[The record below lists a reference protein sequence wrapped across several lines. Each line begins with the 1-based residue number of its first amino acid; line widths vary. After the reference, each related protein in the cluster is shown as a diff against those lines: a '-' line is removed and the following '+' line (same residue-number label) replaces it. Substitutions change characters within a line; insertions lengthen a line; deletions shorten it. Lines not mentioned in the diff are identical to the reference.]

1 MTILLTGVLPR
12 KTLIGSSRL
21 PVEYANVHN
30 AYADL
35 SSHPVSSLCRPVK
48 LKKEGK
54 KSNQIKI
61 KQNKQNTLMQ
71 RLKIFFFFPLSI
83 KLDCEGRKQL
93 VLSYKSQFQN
103 PR

>member
-1 MTILLTGVLPR
+1 MLTGVLPR

-48 LKKEGK
+48 LKKGE
-54 KSNQIKI
+54 KI
-61 KQNKQNTLMQ
+61 K
-71 RLKIFFFFPLSI
+71 
-83 KLDCEGRKQL
+83 
-93 VLSYKSQFQN
+93 
-103 PR
+103 